1 MSEFT
6 PAAIASALLSWFDQ
20 HGRHTLPWQHDP
32 TPYRVWVSEIM
43 LQQTQVAVVIPYFE
57 RFMARFPTVATLA
70 AAPLDAVL
78 AQWTG
83 LGYYARA
90 RHLHRT
96 AQLLCAQYQGEF
108 PREIAQVQALPGI
121 GRSTAG
127 AILTFAAGQSH
138 PILDGN
144 VKRVLSRC
152 FALEGWSGRPEVT
165 AQLWA
170 LATNLTPLT
179 RTAAY
184 NQALMDLGATLCT
197 RRHPACDRCPLLT
210 LCRAHAQQRQHEFP
224 TSRPRPPLTERTA
237 LLLLIRSRCGKIVL
251 HQRPPTGIWGGLWSL
266 PEVALDAD
274 PTAWCRT
281 HLDLSPQHVERPPA
295 RRHSFTHFKLKI
307 ELARLVVATAG
318 IITADRCCWFDVA
331 QLSSIGLPAPVK
343 KIIMADNDAL
353 RAAEC
358 DSVLFHNQ

>member
-1 MSEFT
+1 
-6 PAAIASALLSWFDQ
+6 
-20 HGRHTLPWQHDP
+20 
-32 TPYRVWVSEIM
+32 M

-70 AAPLDAVL
+70 SASLDEVL

-96 AQLLCAQYQGEF
+96 AQLLCTQYQGEF
-108 PREIAQVQALPGI
+108 PHEIAQMQALPGI

-152 FALEGWSGRPEVT
+152 VALEGWPGRPEVT

-170 LATNLTPLT
+170 LATKLTPLT

-184 NQALMDLGATLCT
+184 NQALMDLGATVCT
-197 RRHPACDRCPLLT
+197 RRHPACDRCPLRT
-210 LCRAHAQQRQHEFP
+210 WCQARAQQRQHEFP
-224 TSRPRPPLTERTA
+224 TSRPRSPLPERTA
-237 LLLLIRSRCGKIVL
+237 LLLLIRSHCGKIVL
-251 HQRPPTGIWGGLWSL
+251 HQRPPTGIWGSLWSL
-266 PEVALDAD
+266 PEVAVDAD
-274 PTAWCRT
+274 PTAWCRA
-281 HLDLSPQHVERPPA
+281 HLDLNPQQIEHLPA
-295 RRHSFTHFKLKI
+295 RYHSFTHFKLKI
-307 ELARLVVATAG
+307 ELARLVVATASK
-318 IITADRCCWFDVA
+318 TSADHYRWFELA
-331 QLSSIGLPAPVK
+331 QLPTIGLPAPVK
-343 KIIMADNDAL
+343 KIIMADASL
-353 RAAEC
+353 LTA
-358 DSVLFHNQ
+358 